1 MNSFTKQD
9 ERPQSVPNSADV
21 NIHHLSHRSKIRL
34 LRTYPCMK
42 ITYLTMHTRRYVVN
56 YLTAKN
62 SRCEGQRRRINSVVQ
77 ESQAFPDP
85 IRWMKL
91 LIWTN

>member
-1 MNSFTKQD
+1 
-9 ERPQSVPNSADV
+9 
-21 NIHHLSHRSKIRL
+21 
-34 LRTYPCMK
+34 
-42 ITYLTMHTRRYVVN
+42 MHTRRYVVN

-62 SRCEGQRRRINSVVQ
+62 QDVKAKEEELTVVQ

-91 LIWTN
+91 LIWINWVISVI